1 MMNELA
7 RLHVRDLSGVFAARR
22 LGRELAALLGLDR
35 QDQVRVATA
44 LSEISRSV
52 ITGGHSAVIA
62 FGADEDY
69 LVLTVTADGPPPADG
84 ITAAARLMDTVESDG
99 PVARLTKRRPLS
111 ARPDLRAVGEQLA
124 AMLPESTLEEL
135 RRNNQDLIATL
146 DDLTSQKEQ
155 LLLLNGELQETNR
168 GVMALYSELS
178 DELEQTNRGVVALYR
193 ELDEKSEQLRA
204 ASESKDRFWANVSH
218 ELRTPLNSI
227 IGLTRL
233 LADPAGGLDSEQLY
247 QVELI
252 KKASGTLLTL
262 VNDLLD
268 VAKAESGRFVIEPSE
283 VRLPALLATL
293 RGLTRPMAEGRPV
306 NVLVSADGAPA
317 TILTDEGALTAI
329 LRNLLSNAV
338 KYTDEG
344 EVRLTVATVPGRV
357 EIQVCDTGTGIPEGQ
372 LERVF
377 EEFYQVPGARR
388 GGTGLGLPYARRL
401 AGLLDGELTLTSEA
415 GRGTTAVLSLPH
427 GTPSVGTVVLA
438 DDDPGFRRVLRS
450 MLSGIAGRVIEA
462 ADGAQALAA
471 VAAEHVDLVLA
482 DLGMP
487 HVDGHAL
494 LDQLPA
500 ACPRSSSPAV
510 TAGVAASRRP
520 AAEGPPHQGP
530 AGVRHPAGLP
540 GHPMTEP
547 AAGLLLVDDDEAKRY
562 ILATWLRRAGHTVT
576 EATTG
581 QEALAQAGAAE
592 LVLLDVHL
600 PDMSGFEVCR
610 RIKADPRTAS
620 IPVIQVSATAVEVA
634 DRAHGLTQGADAY
647 LAEPTEPA
655 ELLATVTAVLRYSR
669 ARQRA
674 ERTAAMLAALVGVT
688 LRINAAETFDGLA
701 AVAAAGAARIFAGPA
716 VLILQMPDGQD
727 RRMAASPDSSETVR
741 RGGPAGLTG
750 RIADRV
756 LGPGDDSAIAA
767 FSRDDWLAI
776 VPDSTLRE
784 DVCVA
789 VARTKAGR
797 PPAAIVSQPRGHL
810 GRGGHSGP
818 PPARAVGCAGCR
830 GAAVIRGRAPGRP
843 DPAAELSAHAAA
855 RDTGRPDGVPVPA
868 RERPGRSRR

>member
-22 LGRELAALLGLDR
+22 LGRELAAGLGLER
-35 QDQVRVATA
+35 QVQVRVATA

-52 ITGGHSAVIA
+52 ISGGNSAVIA
-62 FGADEDY
+62 FGADEDN
-69 LVLTVTADGPPPADG
+69 LVLTVTADGPPRADG
-84 ITAAARLMDTVESDG
+84 ITAAARLMDTVEPGG
-99 PVARLTKRRPLS
+99 PVVRMAKRRPLT

-124 AMLPESTLEEL
+124 AMLPESTLDEL
-135 RRNNQDLIATL
+135 RRNNTDLIATL

-155 LLLLNGELQETNR
+155 LVLLNAELQETNR

-268 VAKAESGRFVIEPSE
+268 VAKAESGQFVIEPAE

-293 RGLTRPMAEGRPV
+293 RGLTRPVAEGKPV
-306 NVLVSADGAPA
+306 NVVVSAAGAPA

-357 EIQVCDTGTGIPEGQ
+357 EIQVRDTGTGIPEGQ

-388 GGTGLGLPYARRL
+388 GETGLGLPYARRL

-415 GRGTTAVLSLPH
+415 GRGTTAVLSLPQ

-438 DDDPGFRRVLRS
+438 DDDPGFRRVLKS

-471 VAAEHVDLVLA
+471 VAAERVDLVLA

-500 ACPRSSSPAV
+500 ALPAIV
-510 TAGVAASRRP
+510 ITGRD
-520 AAEGPPHQGP
+520 GP
-530 AGVRHPAGLP
+530 APP
-540 GHPMTEP
+540 
-547 AAGLLLVDDDEAKRY
+547 
-562 ILATWLRRAGHTVT
+562 RA
-576 EATTG
+576 
-581 QEALAQAGAAE
+581 
-592 LVLLDVHL
+592 
-600 PDMSGFEVCR
+600 
-610 RIKADPRTAS
+610 
-620 IPVIQVSATAVEVA
+620 
-634 DRAHGLTQGADAY
+634 
-647 LAEPTEPA
+647 
-655 ELLATVTAVLRYSR
+655 
-669 ARQRA
+669 
-674 ERTAAMLAALVGVT
+674 AALLPKDQLTRDRLAFAIRRVFPVT
-688 LRINAAETFDGLA
+688 R
-701 AVAAAGAARIFAGPA
+701 
-716 VLILQMPDGQD
+716 
-727 RRMAASPDSSETVR
+727 
-741 RGGPAGLTG
+741 
-750 RIADRV
+750 
-756 LGPGDDSAIAA
+756 
-767 FSRDDWLAI
+767 
-776 VPDSTLRE
+776 
-784 DVCVA
+784 
-789 VARTKAGR
+789 
-797 PPAAIVSQPRGHL
+797 
-810 GRGGHSGP
+810 
-818 PPARAVGCAGCR
+818 
-830 GAAVIRGRAPGRP
+830 
-843 DPAAELSAHAAA
+843 
-855 RDTGRPDGVPVPA
+855 
-868 RERPGRSRR
+868 